1 MNNQN
6 YDPYKVLESSTMF
19 HMSLGSKELFHSN
32 FLHWIS
38 IINWEAFLEIMH
50 GLTGVKEFWWEKIE
64 EVGKKKYHINNNN
77 VKVLREY
84 HNFDLSIYIKYKEPT
99 AEDGQ
104 DQEDSTD
111 EAEDMRGWIPV
122 LILENKMKSLPYE
135 EQLKKYTKKAF
146 EEWARIMKD
155 EAIKKEPNKTLEV
168 SGDSKNSKNS
178 ITFILLS
185 LMQPNLS
192 NYVFENPKTSE
203 RPKYTL
209 KLHSEWKH
217 KTYNGLLEL
226 LEYVVNNH
234 SFEDLDKSIIKDYC
248 NFINALCN
256 IANSNIANS
265 KDWKVYNND
274 NYHAKII
281 KNRINESKLRIADI
295 REKIIHERM
304 IQILVKKLDDINLT
318 NEHWD
323 KDREFKENNV
333 YNTGIVFYQTS
344 FSRGKGITEAFVII
358 NKDYRLMIQLQGEQ
372 YRRCLIL
379 HKISNDS
386 AKKRDTRWKKILNE
400 LTKKKL
406 WVNDGSDWTENY
418 NPKNKFG
425 DYFKYSYKKIGEN
438 DTVNK
443 VLDDMITDFNNII
456 KLYKFK

>member
-6 YDPYKVLESSTMF
+6 NDPYKVLESSTMF

-50 GLTGVKEFWWEKIE
+50 GLAGVKEFWWEKIE

-84 HNFDLSIYIKYKEPT
+84 HNFDLSVYIKYNEQIE
-99 AEDGQ
+99 EDEQ

-111 EAEDMRGWIPV
+111 ETEDMRGWIPV

-135 EQLKKYTKKAF
+135 EQLDKYTKKAF

-185 LMQPNLS
+185 LMQPNLP
-192 NYVFENPKTSE
+192 NYKFKNSKEGS
-203 RPKYTL
+203 RPKYVL
-209 KLHSEWKH
+209 SLYSKWKN
-217 KTYNGLLEL
+217 KTYNDLFKLLED
-226 LEYVVNNH
+226 VVKNH
-234 SFEDLDKSIIKDYC
+234 RFNDLDKSIIKDYC

-256 IANSNIANS
+256 IANS
-265 KDWKVYNND
+265 KYWKVYNND

-281 KNRINESKLRIADI
+281 ENRINESKLRIADI

-323 KDREFKENNV
+323 KDYESKNKKD
-333 YNTGIVFYQTS
+333 YKTGIVYYQTS

-386 AKKRDTRWKKILNE
+386 AKNRDPRWKKILDE
-400 LTKKKL
+400 LKNKKL
-406 WVNDGSDWTENY
+406 WVKDGSDWTEDY
-418 NPKNKFG
+418 NPQNKFG
-425 DYFKYSYKKIGEN
+425 DYFKYSYKKIGAKMS
-438 DTVNK
+438 VGI
-443 VLDDMITDFNNII
+443 VLDEMAQDLRNII
-456 KLYKFK
+456 NFYYLQKI

>member
-1 MNNQN
+1 MSTQQDIMEEN
-6 YDPYKVLESSTMF
+6 YNKLRESTMF

-38 IINWEAFLEIMH
+38 IINWEAFLKIMH
-50 GLTGVKEFWWEKIE
+50 GLASTDEFWWEKKEILDSNQ
-64 EVGKKKYHINNNN
+64 KAYHSDNLN

-168 SGDSKNSKNS
+168 SGDSKNS

-226 LEYVVNNH
+226 LEYVVNNY
-234 SFEDLDKSIIKDYC
+234 SFEGLDKSIIKDYC
-248 NFINALCN
+248 NFINSLCN
-256 IANSNIANS
+256 IANSE
-265 KDWKVYNND
+265 DWKVNKD
-274 NYHAKII
+274 ENYHAKII
-281 KNRINESKLRIADI
+281 ENRIKESKLRIADI

-304 IQILVKKLDDINLT
+304 LQILVKKLDGYDLT
-318 NEHWD
+318 KKHWD
-323 KDREFKENNV
+323 KDREFKGNNV

-358 NKDYRLMIQLQGEQ
+358 NNDYRLMIQLQNDQ

-386 AKKRDTRWKKILNE
+386 AEQRDTRKEKILNE
-400 LTKKKL
+400 LKNKEL
-406 WVNDGSDWTENY
+406 WVKDRDWTEDY
-418 NPKNKFG
+418 DPKNKFG
-425 DYFKYSYKKIGEN
+425 DYFKYSYKKIGTEK
-438 DTVNK
+438 TVEM
-443 VLDDMITDFNNII
+443 VLNEMITDLNNII
-456 KLYKFK
+456 NFYKNINKI